1 MSDEERVRQIFA
13 RLDAVANPNEIRDI
27 ATPQGKATTW
37 FIEQDEFNACP
48 NDGCEFIQR
57 WALAVIYF
65 STNGD
70 GWFECSGNPLATDPC
85 GTVRPF
91 RGKERFLSSD
101 TECDWAG
108 ITCNIEGCVTKIEFG
123 KSFDL
128 GATAPR
134 SIGKSAQLTE
144 LFPSYSHRGKQS
156 HRHDCKRNRIAE

>member
-13 RLDAVANPNEIRDI
+13 RLDVVANPNEIRDI

-128 GATAPR
+128 VRPR
-134 SIGKSAQLTE
+134 QGI
-144 LFPSYSHRGKQS
+144 
-156 HRHDCKRNRIAE
+156 